1 MRLLTTCLLILALFP
16 FQAHAQQTTSVQQG
30 NPAYDLWLVRSQ
42 AITDDVIKD
51 ITDLKS
57 PDRVLL
63 WAKLAQRW
71 WRENPEKAR
80 SWILKAIDIVRDV
93 PNKENPG
100 ERRERL
106 AAARALL
113 QIITPLDQE
122 LSKQLLSFLIED
134 IEKAADADRSANA
147 DGIIEAAISLASR
160 DPQRAAELG
169 TMALRVGQPNQI
181 TSLIFALRRKDRKL
195 ADVLFGQALVA
206 AREPLTSEFLNSLTY
221 AAFPEA
227 MQGEAN
233 SSWPPDNLRAEL
245 LRLDVA
251 FLQVNPINAENRNSI
266 CGSIGA
272 FIAPVISH
280 FDRLLPQQAGVVRQ
294 SVIQCNSSSPLVR
307 QRMDNSLSQR
317 PLNTVEDLLKAADD
331 AQDMKVRTVYQ
342 YRAASM
348 AKEQQELDRAI
359 KILDSMS
366 SEAREFMGGSWEAY
380 RWEWA
385 ALLALRHF
393 KSGDVY
399 AMRVVLNAV
408 PADLQPFA
416 RLAFVAQLPEK
427 RNKETDPTLEFL
439 SEARAGLRRS
449 SIADAEKCSWYF
461 GLLRLIVKHQPA
473 DATAVLKEAVAALNN
488 AAQAN
493 DKTGSKEARAAWLES
508 ISRNLPATLLE
519 LDEYSV
525 KESLAAISAPDVRV
539 QVRLD
544 FLGACLA
551 RLRNLKQA
559 TPGPA
564 QSPSKE
570 ND

>member
-1 MRLLTTCLLILALFP
+1 MRLLTTCLLIIALIP
-16 FQAHAQQTTSVQQG
+16 VQVSGQQTTSVQQG

-42 AITDDVIKD
+42 AITDDLIKD
-51 ITDLKS
+51 ITDLNS
-57 PDRVLL
+57 SDRVLL

-71 WRENPEKAR
+71 WRDNPEKAR
-80 SWILKAIDIVRDV
+80 SWILKAIDIVRYV

-106 AAARALL
+106 GAARALL

-122 LSKQLLSFLIED
+122 LSKQLLSFLVED
-134 IEKAADADRSANA
+134 IEKTADADRSANA
-147 DGIIEAAISLASR
+147 DGIIEAAISLANR

-169 TMALRVGQPNQI
+169 AMALRLGQPNQI
-181 TSLIFALRRKDRKL
+181 TSLIFALGRKDRKL
-195 ADVLFGQALVA
+195 ANALFAQALLA
-206 AREPLTSEFLNSLTY
+206 AREPLTSEFLNALTY

-233 SSWPPDNLRAEL
+233 SSWPPDNLRSEL
-245 LRLDVA
+245 LKLDVA
-251 FLQVNPINAENRNSI
+251 YLQLNPINAENRNSI

-272 FIAPVISH
+272 FIAPVLPQ
-280 FDRLLPQQAGVVRQ
+280 FDRLLPQQAGTVRQ
-294 SVIQCNSSSPLVR
+294 YVIQCNSSSPLVR
-307 QRMDNSLSQR
+307 QRMDDSLSQR
-317 PLNTVEDLLKAADD
+317 PLNTIDDLLKAADD
-331 AQDMKVRTVYQ
+331 AQDMKVKTVYQ

-348 AKEQQELDRAI
+348 AKEQQELERAI

-366 SEAREFMGGSWEAY
+366 REAREFMGGSWEAY

-385 ALLALRHF
+385 ALLALRYF

-399 AMRVVLNAV
+399 AMRVALNAV

-416 RLAFVAQLPEK
+416 RLTFVAQLPEK
-427 RNKETDPTLEFL
+427 RNQETDPTLEFL

-449 SIADAEKCSWYF
+449 SIADAEKCGWYF

-493 DKTGSKEARAAWLES
+493 DKTGSKEGRAAWLES

-525 KESLAAISAPDVRV
+525 KESLAAIRAPDVRA

-559 TPGPA
+559 APG
-564 QSPSKE
+564 QSQSTSKGE
-570 ND
+570 